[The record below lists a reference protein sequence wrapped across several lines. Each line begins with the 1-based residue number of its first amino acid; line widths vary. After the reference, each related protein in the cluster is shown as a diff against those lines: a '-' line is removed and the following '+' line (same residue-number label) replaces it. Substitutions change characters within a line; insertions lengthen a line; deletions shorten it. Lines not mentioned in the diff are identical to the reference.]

1 MSDVPVT
8 TYDPDDAPR
17 SLRSVSPES
26 REMYERQIEALQR
39 EIDLLNREAG
49 MFNSA
54 GWKSVRGELE
64 DQLGIANQALRDDRI
79 NTMEGIAFVR
89 GQMRAFEYLLG
100 LERITTLRRQ
110 AAQEQLQSLRSAEG
124 PH

>member
-1 MSDVPVT
+1 MSDASVT
-8 TYDPDDAPR
+8 EYDPNDAPR
-17 SLRSVSPES
+17 SLRAVSPEGQQA
-26 REMYERQIEALQR
+26 YERQIEGLQR
-39 EIDLLNREAG
+39 EIDMLNREAG

-54 GWKSVRGELE
+54 GWKSVRAELE
-64 DQLGIANQALRDDRI
+64 DQLGIAVQALRDDRI
-79 NTMEGIAFVR
+79 NTMEAISFVR

-100 LERITTLRRQ
+100 LERITVLRRQ